1 MLNIVNQLS
10 EEALGQTFSSEDD
23 DLFNP
28 ESVHYLRSF
37 ESEPEELLKKLVACQ
52 SFEISFTVPD
62 KKSLSDKFLCI
73 AKVCAAAAAA
83 AGAASPDLIFTGYG
97 DSADSARVDCCR
109 NALEY
114 FRVIN

>member
-10 EEALGQTFSSEDD
+10 EEALGRTFSSDDD

-37 ESEPEELLKKLVACQ
+37 ESEPEELLKKLVARQ
-52 SFEISFTVPD
+52 SFEISFTVPE

-83 AGAASPDLIFTGYG
+83 AASSDLIFTGFG

-114 FRVIN
+114 FRVMN

>member
-10 EEALGQTFSSEDD
+10 EEALGRTFSSDDD

-28 ESVHYLRSF
+28 ESVHYLRSL
-37 ESEPEELLKKLVACQ
+37 ESEPEELLRKLVARQ
-52 SFEISFTVPD
+52 SFEISFTVPE

-73 AKVCAAAAAA
+73 AKVCAATAGAA
-83 AGAASPDLIFTGYG
+83 AASPDLIFTGFG

-114 FRVIN
+114 FRVMN